1 VWAGDLII
9 PGPAPADVPRPH
21 ARGLWHT
28 VDTAIN
34 EYHCPKEM
42 HGLWLHVEEE
52 DEEEEDEEEA
62 RRAKGERIVS
72 MRMRVRTGARMRI
85 IRRKRL

>member
-1 VWAGDLII
+1 
-9 PGPAPADVPRPH
+9 
-21 ARGLWHT
+21 
-28 VDTAIN
+28 
-34 EYHCPKEM
+34 M

-52 DEEEEDEEEA
+52 DEEEEDEEA